1 MKVGHHANKMKMGRG
16 RLRGKT
22 GQHNTTAVQE
32 GITWEQQRPKM
43 AARVQQLLLH
53 TPFLLPLFTITS
65 MASTSMAFQNSTY
78 LLHIAVSV
86 DKFDPYCTASQYG

>member
-32 GITWEQQRPKM
+32 GTTETENGSEGSTTFTPHSLFASSFHNNFNGLHFNGLPKFN
-43 AARVQQLLLH
+43 V
-53 TPFLLPLFTITS
+53 FV
-65 MASTSMAFQNSTY
+65 TY
-78 LLHIAVSV
+78 RS
-86 DKFDPYCTASQYG
+86 FC